1 MATFDLLVRGG
12 LVFDGTGAPG
22 RTVDVGIRGGNV
34 VAMAPDLPTAD
45 ADQVIDADGKWVI
58 PGMVDVHTHYDAEVL
73 VSPGLGESVRHG
85 VTSVIYGNCSMSAVY
100 ADPEDVADLFARVE
114 ALPWMRSTRPS
125 RNIRT
130 GMGRVGI
137 ARSSSH
143 FRWAPTSRR

>member
-45 ADQVIDADGKWVI
+45 ADRVIDADGKWVI

-73 VSPGLGESVRHG
+73 VSPGSENPCATVS
-85 VTSVIYGNCSMSAVY
+85 
-100 ADPEDVADLFARVE
+100 
-114 ALPWMRSTRPS
+114 RPS
-125 RNIRT
+125 ST
-130 GMGRVGI
+130 AT
-137 ARSSSH
+137 ARCP
-143 FRWAPTSRR
+143 RCMPTRRMLPTSSPG

>member
-22 RTVDVGIRGGNV
+22 RAVDVGIRGGNV
-34 VAMAPDLPTAD
+34 VAMAPDLPAAD
-45 ADQVIDADGKWVI
+45 ADQVIDAGGKWVI

-85 VTSVIYGNCSMSAVY
+85 VTSVIYGNCSMSACT
-100 ADPEDVADLFARVE
+100 PIPRM
-114 ALPWMRSTRPS
+114 LPTSSPGWRPCRGMRSTPPS

-130 GMGRVGI
+130 GMGRVAI

-143 FRWAPTSRR
+143 FRWAPMSRR